1 MQTGFCRKYSAQRGI
16 FLPLVSFNRYKEERK
31 LSFQMTLLSWKRW
44 TGKDSLQTSTF
55 EDLAIPLLPR
65 LYNFAHWLAGNKQ
78 DAEDLVQET
87 LLKSLRAFASFES
100 GTNFKAWI
108 FRILRN
114 TWLTSRTG
122 LAAVRTTALEDELTE
137 RGDAGQYP
145 EAIIDRVTPELNL
158 LRLADSAATQAAM
171 QKLPPPLLEI
181 ILLCDVEELK
191 YREIAVALEIPL
203 GTVMSRVA
211 RARAFM
217 RTELQ
222 DGAIL
227 TREARA

>member
-1 MQTGFCRKYSAQRGI
+1 M
-16 FLPLVSFNRYKEERK
+16 PLAGFNRYKEERK
-31 LSFQMTLLSWKRW
+31 LSIQMALLSWKRW
-44 TGKDSLQTSTF
+44 TGKGALQTSTF
-55 EDLAIPLLPR
+55 EDLAMPLLPR
-65 LYNFAHWLAGNKQ
+65 LYNFAHWLAGNRQ

-87 LLKSLRAFASFES
+87 LLKAFRAFASFEP

-137 RGDAGQYP
+137 YGDAGRYP
-145 EAIIDRVTPELNL
+145 EAIIDRETPELNI
-158 LRLADSAATQAAM
+158 LRLADSAAVETAM

-191 YREIAVALEIPL
+191 YREIALALEIPL
-203 GTVMSRVA
+203 GTVMSRIA
-211 RARAFM
+211 RARAFL
-217 RTELQ
+217 RKELQ

-227 TREARA
+227 SREARA